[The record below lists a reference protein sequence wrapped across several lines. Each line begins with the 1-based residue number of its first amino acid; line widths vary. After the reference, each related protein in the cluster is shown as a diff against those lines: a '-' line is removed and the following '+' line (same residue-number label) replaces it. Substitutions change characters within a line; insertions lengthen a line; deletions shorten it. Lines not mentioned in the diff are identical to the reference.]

1 MFRQYAR
8 GQADHCRNAAWVH
21 AGTHMLCTP
30 EEVQRYLEQP
40 NRYGPRVPV
49 LGRSLN
55 LVVAHVV
62 VTCGPYSRKE
72 SGSVPEATLVFGDQE
87 HLYPNAAPS
96 SAPLLV
102 LYGQVGSSKF
112 TQYHSVI
119 R

>member
-1 MFRQYAR
+1 
-8 GQADHCRNAAWVH
+8 
-21 AGTHMLCTP
+21 
-30 EEVQRYLEQP
+30 
-40 NRYGPRVPV
+40 V

-55 LVVAHVV
+55 IVVAHVV

-72 SGSVPEATLVFGDQE
+72 SGSVPEATLVFGEQE

-102 LYGQVGSSKF
+102 LYGQVGSGKF

>member
-1 MFRQYAR
+1 MWWLTSFA
-8 GQADHCRNAAWVH
+8 
-21 AGTHMLCTP
+21 L
-30 EEVQRYLEQP
+30 
-40 NRYGPRVPV
+40 
-49 LGRSLN
+49 
-55 LVVAHVV
+55 
-62 VTCGPYSRKE
+62 VTCGGLRLYSRNE

-87 HLYPNAAPS
+87 HLFPNAAPS